1 MCMWCARGC
10 AESRVVRLVYARAM
24 ARGMRYLMSHE
35 KLGGAYELAGLMQGP
50 LVYAFKLTSY
60 D

>member
-1 MCMWCARGC
+1 MR
-10 AESRVVRLVYARAM
+10 SVYARAM
-24 ARGMRYLMSHE
+24 ARGMRCLTSHG
-35 KLGGAYELAGLMQGP
+35 KLGGAYELAGLMQVP

>member
-1 MCMWCARGC
+1 M
-10 AESRVVRLVYARAM
+10 RLVYARAM
-24 ARGMRYLMSHE
+24 ARGMCYLTSHG
-35 KLGGAYELAGLMQGP
+35 KLGSASEVAGLMQVP

>member
-1 MCMWCARGC
+1 MR
-10 AESRVVRLVYARAM
+10 SVYARAM
-24 ARGMRYLMSHE
+24 ARGMRCFMSHE
-35 KLGGAYELAGLMQGP
+35 KLGGAYELAGLMQVP